1 MFSAV
6 FQKLCALG
14 VCSIAPGQGD
24 VTFGD
29 TRYVR
34 RTYFLRA
41 NLGFVAR
48 SLLYI
53 FMMGRAGEGI
63 RRREA

>member
-29 TRYVR
+29 NRYVR
-34 RTYFLRA
+34 RTYFPRA
-41 NLGFVAR
+41 KHAFVAR

-53 FMMGRAGEGI
+53 FL
-63 RRREA
+63 